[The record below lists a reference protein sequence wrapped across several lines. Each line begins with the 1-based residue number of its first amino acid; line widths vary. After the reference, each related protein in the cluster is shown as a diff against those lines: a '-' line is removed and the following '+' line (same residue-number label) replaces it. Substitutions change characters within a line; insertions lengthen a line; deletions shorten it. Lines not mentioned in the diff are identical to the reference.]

1 MELTPDAARALQ
13 QEYAILHLVWHRNKN
28 QHRALHW
35 WRYFNMLHRHVRAI
49 LNAHLLRM
57 PAQVAT
63 RIARLRRKKI
73 MDKAYWEFNGI
84 IALGQFVTLGLT
96 LVGALAKIWSILC
109 PAGVKR
115 APLAGHQAGVTPIAD
130 DDMGEEVLPNA
141 LPEPQRLPPIPKQP
155 SSPKPSALLKRLLDI
170 NDISGKK
177 RKKKSKKK
185 RSEIDDIFG

>member
-35 WRYFNMLHRHVRAI
+35 WRYFNMLQRHVRAI
-49 LNAHLLRM
+49 LNAHFLRM

-63 RIARLRRKKI
+63 RIAHLRRKKI

-109 PAGVKR
+109 PADVER
-115 APLAGHQAGVTPIAD
+115 APLAGHQAGATSIAD
-130 DDMGEEVLPNA
+130 DDMGEEVLPDA
-141 LPEPQRLPPIPKQP
+141 FPESQRPPPTPKQP
-155 SSPKPSALLKRLLDI
+155 SSPKPTVPSKRLLDI
-170 NDISGKK
+170 DDILGRK